1 MFESSNE
8 IRIVAHGLI
17 VASILGLH
25 LLHEQLL
32 LHEGVIQFGVRI
44 AQLMVVDEELE
55 AFSQPS
61 LRTVLLSQRTHDLR
75 VVDDEGGVQEA
86 RFHEVPNQ
94 LIQQPCS

>member
-1 MFESSNE
+1 
-8 IRIVAHGLI
+8 
-17 VASILGLH
+17 
-25 LLHEQLL
+25 
-32 LHEGVIQFGVRI
+32 
-44 AQLMVVDEELE
+44 MVVDEELE